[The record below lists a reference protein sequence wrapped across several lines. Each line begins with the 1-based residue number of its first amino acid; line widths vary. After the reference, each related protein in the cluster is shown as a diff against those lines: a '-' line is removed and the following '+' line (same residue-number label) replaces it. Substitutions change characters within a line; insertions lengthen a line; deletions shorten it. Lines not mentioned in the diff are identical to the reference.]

1 MHFIYICVLEGLR
14 VEFVLYELE
23 EDLGIVNT
31 YLERSLV
38 SDASP
43 WTGQNPSCFKENG
56 ELKHFG
62 KEEE

>member
-1 MHFIYICVLEGLR
+1 MIYIHPNINHMHFIYICVLEGLR
-14 VEFVLYELE
+14 VENHKFVLYELE

-43 WTGQNPSCFKENG
+43 WTG
-56 ELKHFG
+56 
-62 KEEE
+62 